1 MRTEITHIRPHF
13 PMENHYV
20 QSKNISFLTPK
31 LACERVITNVACG
44 NRHLCSIFICHF
56 GVYFWEN
63 WKIIFKIC
71 LPKIEKNRFGVLTD
85 TAMLTGCPSQW
96 AHNKFLCVCPQNDLK
111 LLKLP
116 EEHEVSSSIS
126 RSDCSHFFQI
136 KMHFMWLLIS
146 Y

>member
-1 MRTEITHIRPHF
+1 
-13 PMENHYV
+13 MENHYV

-96 AHNKFLCVCPQNDLK
+96 AHKN
-111 LLKLP
+111 
-116 EEHEVSSSIS
+116 
-126 RSDCSHFFQI
+126 FFVYI
-136 KMHFMWLLIS
+136 HRMI
-146 Y
+146 